1 MSWRY
6 PGAMLLAFA
15 LVFTAGLFTFGLITA
30 GTANAAVTA
39 APPPVVPPPAGATLT
54 QQSDGTWTTSA
65 YLDTGALCDDTFDL
79 VTSTPDTGKPDK
91 AVTYTS
97 TTGNTTKTTSTPP
110 CGAGQPAVTEVGL
123 TFPALPDGDIPQTAT
138 LVVTP
143 STASLAAGATPA
155 EFALTVRRQLAG
167 ASSLWVPVWFG
178 AGFVVL
184 LVAFVAIGG
193 AKDAG
198 GARHRGWRR
207 GFWGATLYA
216 PSAWTFGGAWAT
228 NFTALGTVIGGV
240 LTATGAVAGI
250 VPGVDLGRI
259 GLLFAV
265 FGAFAVI
272 APLLFATL
280 NSRLSD
286 AAPAGGRGAA
296 RVGGRGAAK
305 VAARADTDGGDVAAA
320 KMWIML
326 VASSFTAFGMGA
338 TLGLVGWVLTYRL
351 VDAPPTVRGLIAA
364 GIILVGLLF
373 LINAGVSIVAM
384 ADRSKDGTAARTAV
398 GTAAGSTVSVAA
410 GSTADTAQPLAA
422 APRVHVARTSFTL

>member
-1 MSWRY
+1 MPSRY
-6 PGAMLLAFA
+6 LGAMLLALAA
-15 LVFTAGLFTFGLITA
+15 LCTAGLFTVGLITA
-30 GTANAAVTA
+30 APANAAISA
-39 APPPVVPPPAGATLT
+39 PPPPVVPPPGGATLT

-65 YLDTGALCDDTFDL
+65 YLDTGSLCDDTFDL
-79 VTSTPDTGKPDK
+79 VTGAPATDKTDT

-97 TTGNTTKTTSTPP
+97 TTRITSTAP

-123 TFPALPDGDIPQTAT
+123 TFPAMPDGAIPQTAT

-143 STASLAAGATPA
+143 SATSLAAGATPA

-167 ASSLWVPVWFG
+167 ASSLWIPVWFG
-178 AGFVVL
+178 VGFVVL

-193 AKDAG
+193 AKDDG
-198 GARHRGWRR
+198 GARHRGWRS

-240 LTATGAVAGI
+240 LAATGAVAGI

-280 NSRLSD
+280 NARFSD
-286 AAPAGGRGAA
+286 APKAA
-296 RVGGRGAAK
+296 
-305 VAARADTDGGDVAAA
+305 DGVDVAAA

-326 VASSFTAFGMGA
+326 AASSFTAFGMGA
-338 TLGLVGWVLTYRL
+338 SLGLVGWVLTYRL
-351 VDAPPTVRGLIAA
+351 VVAPAAVRWCIGI
-364 GIILVGLLF
+364 GIIAVGLLF

-384 ADRSKDGTAARTAV
+384 ADRSEDGTTARA
-398 GTAAGSTVSVAA
+398 AAGRTVHITAD
-410 GSTADTAQPLAA
+410 STADTAEHLAST
-422 APRVHVARTSFTL
+422 PSVHVARTSFML

>member
-1 MSWRY
+1 MPSRY
-6 PGAMLLAFA
+6 LGAMLLALAA
-15 LVFTAGLFTFGLITA
+15 LCTAGLFTVGLITA
-30 GTANAAVTA
+30 APANAAISA
-39 APPPVVPPPAGATLT
+39 PPPPVVPPPGGATLT
-54 QQSDGTWTTSA
+54 QQSDGTWTMSA
-65 YLDTGALCDDTFDL
+65 YLDTGSLCDDTFDL
-79 VTSTPDTGKPDK
+79 VTGAPATDKTDT

-97 TTGNTTKTTSTPP
+97 TTRITSTAP

-123 TFPALPDGDIPQTAT
+123 TFPAMPDGAIPQTAT

-143 STASLAAGATPA
+143 SATSLAAGATPA

-167 ASSLWVPVWFG
+167 ASSLWIPVWFG
-178 AGFVVL
+178 VGFVVL

-193 AKDAG
+193 AKDDG
-198 GARHRGWRR
+198 GARHRGWRS

-240 LTATGAVAGI
+240 LAATGAVAGI

-280 NSRLSD
+280 NARFSD
-286 AAPAGGRGAA
+286 APKAA
-296 RVGGRGAAK
+296 
-305 VAARADTDGGDVAAA
+305 DGVDVAAA

-326 VASSFTAFGMGA
+326 AASSFTAFGMGA
-338 TLGLVGWVLTYRL
+338 SLGLVGWVLTYRL
-351 VDAPPTVRGLIAA
+351 VVAPAAVRWCIGI
-364 GIILVGLLF
+364 GIIAVGLLF

-384 ADRSKDGTAARTAV
+384 ADRSEDGTTA
-398 GTAAGSTVSVAA
+398 GAAAGRTVHFTA
-410 GSTADTAQPLAA
+410 GSTADTAEHLAST
-422 APRVHVARTSFTL
+422 PSVHVARTSFML

>member
-1 MSWRY
+1 MPSRY
-6 PGAMLLAFA
+6 LGAMLLALA
-15 LVFTAGLFTFGLITA
+15 VLCTAGLFTVGLITA
-30 GTANAAVTA
+30 APANAAISA
-39 APPPVVPPPAGATLT
+39 PPPPVVPPPGGATLN

-65 YLDTGALCDDTFDL
+65 YLDTGSLCDDTFDL
-79 VTSTPDTGKPDK
+79 VTGAPATDKTDT

-97 TTGNTTKTTSTPP
+97 TTRITTKTTSTAP

-123 TFPALPDGDIPQTAT
+123 TFPAMPDGAVPQTAT

-143 STASLAAGATPA
+143 SATSLAAGATPA

-167 ASSLWVPVWFG
+167 ASSLWIPVWFG
-178 AGFVVL
+178 VGFVVL

-193 AKDAG
+193 AKDDR
-198 GARHRGWRR
+198 GARRRGWRS

-280 NSRLSD
+280 NARFSD
-286 AAPAGGRGAA
+286 ATAKAA
-296 RVGGRGAAK
+296 
-305 VAARADTDGGDVAAA
+305 DGGDVAAT

-326 VASSFTAFGMGA
+326 AASSFTAFGMGA
-338 TLGLVGWVLTYRL
+338 SLGLVGWVLTYRL
-351 VDAPPTVRGLIAA
+351 VVAPPAVRWCIGI
-364 GIILVGLLF
+364 GIIAVGLLF

-384 ADRSKDGTAARTAV
+384 ADRSEDGTTA
-398 GTAAGSTVSVAA
+398 GTAAGRMVDITA
-410 GSTADTAQPLAA
+410 GSTADTAEHLAST
-422 APRVHVARTSFTL
+422 PSVHVARTSFML

>member
-1 MSWRY
+1 MPSRY
-6 PGAMLLAFA
+6 LGAMLLALAA
-15 LVFTAGLFTFGLITA
+15 LCTAGLFTVGLTTA
-30 GTANAAVTA
+30 APANAAISA
-39 APPPVVPPPAGATLT
+39 PPPPVVPPPGGATLT

-65 YLDTGALCDDTFDL
+65 YLDTGSLCDDTFDL
-79 VTSTPDTGKPDK
+79 VTGAPATDKTDT

-97 TTGNTTKTTSTPP
+97 TTRITSTAP

-123 TFPALPDGDIPQTAT
+123 TFPAMPDGAIPQTAT

-143 STASLAAGATPA
+143 SATSLAAGATPA

-167 ASSLWVPVWFG
+167 ASSLWIPVWFG
-178 AGFVVL
+178 VGFVVL

-193 AKDAG
+193 AKDDG
-198 GARHRGWRR
+198 GARHRGWRS

-240 LTATGAVAGI
+240 LAATGAVAGI

-280 NSRLSD
+280 NARFSD
-286 AAPAGGRGAA
+286 APKAA
-296 RVGGRGAAK
+296 
-305 VAARADTDGGDVAAA
+305 DGVDVAAA

-326 VASSFTAFGMGA
+326 AASSFTAFGMGA
-338 TLGLVGWVLTYRL
+338 SLGLVGWVLTYRL
-351 VDAPPTVRGLIAA
+351 VVAPAAVRWCIGI
-364 GIILVGLLF
+364 GIIAVGLLF

-384 ADRSKDGTAARTAV
+384 ADRSEDGTTA
-398 GTAAGSTVSVAA
+398 GAAAGRTVHITA
-410 GSTADTAQPLAA
+410 GSTADTAEHLAST
-422 APRVHVARTSFTL
+422 PSVHVARTSFML

>member
-1 MSWRY
+1 MPSRY
-6 PGAMLLAFA
+6 LGAMLLALA
-15 LVFTAGLFTFGLITA
+15 VLCTGGLFTVGLITA
-30 GTANAAVTA
+30 APANAAISA
-39 APPPVVPPPAGATLT
+39 PPPPVVPPPGGATLT

-65 YLDTGALCDDTFDL
+65 YLDTGSLCDDTFDL
-79 VTSTPDTGKPDK
+79 VTGAPATDKTDT

-97 TTGNTTKTTSTPP
+97 TTRITTKTTSTAP

-123 TFPALPDGDIPQTAT
+123 TFPAMPDGAIPQTAT

-143 STASLAAGATPA
+143 SATSLAAGATPA

-167 ASSLWVPVWFG
+167 ASSLWIPVWFG
-178 AGFVVL
+178 VGFVVL

-198 GARHRGWRR
+198 GARHRGWQS

-240 LTATGAVAGI
+240 LTATGAVAAI

-280 NSRLSD
+280 NARFSD
-286 AAPAGGRGAA
+286 AAAKAAGG
-296 RVGGRGAAK
+296 K
-305 VAARADTDGGDVAAA
+305 DVAAA

-326 VASSFTAFGMGA
+326 AASSFTAFGMGA
-338 TLGLVGWVLTYRL
+338 SLGLVGWVLTYRL
-351 VDAPPTVRGLIAA
+351 VVAPAGVRWCIGI
-364 GIILVGLLF
+364 GIIAVGLLF

-384 ADRSKDGTAARTAV
+384 ADRSEDGTTAGTTVGRTV
-398 GTAAGSTVSVAA
+398 NITA
-410 GSTADTAQPLAA
+410 GSTADTAEHLAST
-422 APRVHVARTSFTL
+422 PSVHVARTSFML

>member
-1 MSWRY
+1 MPSRY
-6 PGAMLLAFA
+6 LGAMLLSFA
-15 LVFTAGLFTFGLITA
+15 VLCTAGLFTVGLITA
-30 GTANAAVTA
+30 APANAAISA
-39 APPPVVPPPAGATLT
+39 PPPPVVPPPGGATLT

-65 YLDTGALCDDTFDL
+65 YLDTGSLCDDTFDL
-79 VTSTPDTGKPDK
+79 VTGAPATDKTDT

-97 TTGNTTKTTSTPP
+97 TTKTTSTAP

-123 TFPALPDGDIPQTAT
+123 TFPAMPDGAIPQTAT

-143 STASLAAGATPA
+143 SATSLAAGATPA

-167 ASSLWVPVWFG
+167 ASSLWIPVWFG
-178 AGFVVL
+178 IGFVVL

-193 AKDAG
+193 AKDDG
-198 GARHRGWRR
+198 GVRHRGWRS

-280 NSRLSD
+280 NARFSD
-286 AAPAGGRGAA
+286 AAAKAAG
-296 RVGGRGAAK
+296 
-305 VAARADTDGGDVAAA
+305 GGDVAAA

-326 VASSFTAFGMGA
+326 AASSFTAFGMGA
-338 TLGLVGWVLTYRL
+338 SLGLVGWVLTYRL
-351 VDAPPTVRGLIAA
+351 VVAPATVRWCIGI
-364 GIILVGLLF
+364 GIIAVGLLF

-384 ADRSKDGTAARTAV
+384 ADRSQDGTTAGTTAGRTV
-398 GTAAGSTVSVAA
+398 HITPGSTVGSTV
-410 GSTADTAQPLAA
+410 GSTAGTAEHLAST
-422 APRVHVARTSFTL
+422 PSVHVARTSFTL

>member
-1 MSWRY
+1 MPSRY
-6 PGAMLLAFA
+6 LGAMLLALA
-15 LVFTAGLFTFGLITA
+15 VLCTAGLFTVGLITA
-30 GTANAAVTA
+30 APANAAISA
-39 APPPVVPPPAGATLT
+39 PPPPVVPPPGGATLT

-65 YLDTGALCDDTFDL
+65 YLDTGSLCDDTFDL
-79 VTSTPDTGKPDK
+79 VTGAPATDRTDT
-91 AVTYTS
+91 AVTYTRG
-97 TTGNTTKTTSTPP
+97 TTNATSTAP
-110 CGAGQPAVTEVGL
+110 CGAGQPAVTAVGL
-123 TFPALPDGDIPQTAT
+123 TFPAMPDGAIPQTAT

-143 STASLAAGATPA
+143 SATSLAAGATPA

-167 ASSLWVPVWFG
+167 ASSLWIPVWFG
-178 AGFVVL
+178 VGFVVL

-193 AKDAG
+193 AKDGG

-207 GFWGATLYA
+207 GFWGAALYA

-280 NSRLSD
+280 NARFSD
-286 AAPAGGRGAA
+286 AAAKAA
-296 RVGGRGAAK
+296 
-305 VAARADTDGGDVAAA
+305 DGGDVAAT

-326 VASSFTAFGMGA
+326 AASSFTAFGMGA
-338 TLGLVGWVLTYRL
+338 SLGLVGWVLTYRL
-351 VDAPPTVRGLIAA
+351 VVAPAAVRWCIGI
-364 GIILVGLLF
+364 GIIAVGLLF

-384 ADRSKDGTAARTAV
+384 ADRSKDGTTAGTTAGTAV
-398 GTAAGSTVSVAA
+398 HITAGSA
-410 GSTADTAQPLAA
+410 ADTAEHLAST
-422 APRVHVARTSFTL
+422 PSVHVARTSFML

>member
-1 MSWRY
+1 MPSRY
-6 PGAMLLAFA
+6 LGAMLLALA
-15 LVFTAGLFTFGLITA
+15 VLCTGGLFTVGLITA
-30 GTANAAVTA
+30 APANAAISA
-39 APPPVVPPPAGATLT
+39 PPPPVVPPPGGATLT

-65 YLDTGALCDDTFDL
+65 YLDTGSLCDDTFDL
-79 VTSTPDTGKPDK
+79 VTGAPATDKTDT

-97 TTGNTTKTTSTPP
+97 TTRITTKTTSTAP

-123 TFPALPDGDIPQTAT
+123 TFPAMPDGAIPQTAT

-143 STASLAAGATPA
+143 SATSLAAGATPA

-167 ASSLWVPVWFG
+167 ASSLWIPVWFG
-178 AGFVVL
+178 VGFVVL

-193 AKDAG
+193 AKDAD
-198 GARHRGWRR
+198 GARYRGWQS

-240 LTATGAVAGI
+240 LTATGAVAAI

-280 NSRLSD
+280 NARFSD
-286 AAPAGGRGAA
+286 ATAKAA
-296 RVGGRGAAK
+296 
-305 VAARADTDGGDVAAA
+305 DGKDVAAA

-326 VASSFTAFGMGA
+326 AASSFTAFGMGA
-338 TLGLVGWVLTYRL
+338 SLGLVGWVLTYRL
-351 VDAPPTVRGLIAA
+351 VVAPAGVRWCIGI
-364 GIILVGLLF
+364 GIIAVGLLF

-384 ADRSKDGTAARTAV
+384 ADRSEDGTTAGTTAGRTV
-398 GTAAGSTVSVAA
+398 NITA
-410 GSTADTAQPLAA
+410 GSTADTAADTPEHLAST
-422 APRVHVARTSFTL
+422 PSVHVARTSFML

>member
-1 MSWRY
+1 MPSRY
-6 PGAMLLAFA
+6 LGAMLLALAA
-15 LVFTAGLFTFGLITA
+15 LCTAGLFTVGLITA
-30 GTANAAVTA
+30 APANAAISA
-39 APPPVVPPPAGATLT
+39 PPPPVVPPPGGATLT

-65 YLDTGALCDDTFDL
+65 YLDTGSLCDDTFDL
-79 VTSTPDTGKPDK
+79 VTGAPATDKTDT

-97 TTGNTTKTTSTPP
+97 TTRITSTAP

-123 TFPALPDGDIPQTAT
+123 TFPAMPDGAIPQTAT

-143 STASLAAGATPA
+143 SATSLAAGATPA

-167 ASSLWVPVWFG
+167 ASSLWIPVWFG
-178 AGFVVL
+178 VGFVVL

-193 AKDAG
+193 AKDDG
-198 GARHRGWRR
+198 GARHRGWRS

-240 LTATGAVAGI
+240 LAATGAVAGI

-280 NSRLSD
+280 NARFSD
-286 AAPAGGRGAA
+286 APKAA
-296 RVGGRGAAK
+296 
-305 VAARADTDGGDVAAA
+305 DGVDVAAA

-326 VASSFTAFGMGA
+326 AASSFTAFGMGA
-338 TLGLVGWVLTYRL
+338 SLGLVGWVLTYRL
-351 VDAPPTVRGLIAA
+351 VVAPAAVRWCIGI
-364 GIILVGLLF
+364 GIIAVGLLF

-384 ADRSKDGTAARTAV
+384 ADRSEDGTTA
-398 GTAAGSTVSVAA
+398 GAAAGRTVHITA
-410 GSTADTAQPLAA
+410 GSTADTAEHLAST
-422 APRVHVARTSFTL
+422 PSVHVARTSFML

>member
-1 MSWRY
+1 MPSRY
-6 PGAMLLAFA
+6 LGAMLLALA
-15 LVFTAGLFTFGLITA
+15 VLCTAGLFTIGLITA
-30 GTANAAVTA
+30 APANAAVSA
-39 APPPVVPPPAGATLT
+39 PPPPVVPPPGGATLT

-65 YLDTGALCDDTFDL
+65 YLDTGSLCDDKFDL
-79 VTSTPDTGKPDK
+79 VTGAPATDMTDT

-97 TTGNTTKTTSTPP
+97 TTRTISTAP

-123 TFPALPDGDIPQTAT
+123 TFPAMPDGAIPQTAT

-143 STASLAAGATPA
+143 SATSLAAGATPA

-167 ASSLWVPVWFG
+167 ASSLWIPVWFG

-193 AKDAG
+193 AKDYG
-198 GARHRGWRR
+198 GARHRGWRS

-280 NSRLSD
+280 NARFSD
-286 AAPAGGRGAA
+286 AAAKADGA
-296 RVGGRGAAK
+296 GAAK
-305 VAARADTDGGDVAAA
+305 ATDGGDVAAT

-338 TLGLVGWVLTYRL
+338 SLGLVGWVLTYRL
-351 VDAPPTVRGLIAA
+351 VVAPAAVRWCIGI
-364 GIILVGLLF
+364 GIIAVGLLF

-384 ADRSKDGTAARTAV
+384 ADRSEDGPTAGTAADRTAHI
-398 GTAAGSTVSVAA
+398 TA
-410 GSTADTAQPLAA
+410 GSTADTAEHLAA
-422 APRVHVARTSFTL
+422 TPSVHVARTSFML

>member
-1 MSWRY
+1 MPSRY
-6 PGAMLLAFA
+6 LGAMLLALAA
-15 LVFTAGLFTFGLITA
+15 LCTAGLFTVGLITA
-30 GTANAAVTA
+30 APANAAISA
-39 APPPVVPPPAGATLT
+39 PPPPVVPPPGGATLT

-65 YLDTGALCDDTFDL
+65 YLDTGSLCDDTFDL
-79 VTSTPDTGKPDK
+79 VTGAPATDKTDT

-97 TTGNTTKTTSTPP
+97 TTRITSTAP

-123 TFPALPDGDIPQTAT
+123 TFPAMPDGAIPQTAT

-143 STASLAAGATPA
+143 SATSLAAGATPA

-167 ASSLWVPVWFG
+167 ASSLWIPVWFG
-178 AGFVVL
+178 VGFVVL

-193 AKDAG
+193 AKDDG
-198 GARHRGWRR
+198 GARHRGWRS

-240 LTATGAVAGI
+240 LAATGAVAGI

-280 NSRLSD
+280 NARFSD
-286 AAPAGGRGAA
+286 APKAA
-296 RVGGRGAAK
+296 
-305 VAARADTDGGDVAAA
+305 DGVDVAAA

-326 VASSFTAFGMGA
+326 AASSFTAFGMGA
-338 TLGLVGWVLTYRL
+338 SLGLVGWVLTYRL
-351 VDAPPTVRGLIAA
+351 VVAPAAVRWCIGI
-364 GIILVGLLF
+364 GIIAVGLLF

-384 ADRSKDGTAARTAV
+384 ADRSEDGTTA
-398 GTAAGSTVSVAA
+398 GAAAGRTVHFTA
-410 GSTADTAQPLAA
+410 GSTADTAEHLAST
-422 APRVHVARTSFTL
+422 PSVHVARTSFML

>member
-1 MSWRY
+1 MPSRY
-6 PGAMLLAFA
+6 LGAMLLALAA
-15 LVFTAGLFTFGLITA
+15 LCTAGLFTVGLITA
-30 GTANAAVTA
+30 APANAAISA
-39 APPPVVPPPAGATLT
+39 PPPPVVPPPGGATLT

-65 YLDTGALCDDTFDL
+65 YLDTGSLCDDTFDL
-79 VTSTPDTGKPDK
+79 VTGAPATDKTDT

-97 TTGNTTKTTSTPP
+97 TTRITSTAP

-123 TFPALPDGDIPQTAT
+123 TFPAMPDGAIPQTAT

-143 STASLAAGATPA
+143 SATSLAAGATPA

-167 ASSLWVPVWFG
+167 ASSLWIPVWFG
-178 AGFVVL
+178 VGFVVL

-193 AKDAG
+193 AKDDG
-198 GARHRGWRR
+198 GARHRGWRS

-240 LTATGAVAGI
+240 LAATGAVAGI

-280 NSRLSD
+280 NARFSD
-286 AAPAGGRGAA
+286 APKAAGG
-296 RVGGRGAAK
+296 V
-305 VAARADTDGGDVAAA
+305 DVAAA

-326 VASSFTAFGMGA
+326 AASSFTAFGMGA
-338 TLGLVGWVLTYRL
+338 SLGLVGWVLTYRL
-351 VDAPPTVRGLIAA
+351 VIAPATVRWCIGI
-364 GIILVGLLF
+364 GIIAVGLLF

-384 ADRSKDGTAARTAV
+384 ADRSEDGTTADA
-398 GTAAGSTVSVAA
+398 AAGRTVHITA
-410 GSTADTAQPLAA
+410 GSTADTAEHLAST
-422 APRVHVARTSFTL
+422 PSVHVARTSFML